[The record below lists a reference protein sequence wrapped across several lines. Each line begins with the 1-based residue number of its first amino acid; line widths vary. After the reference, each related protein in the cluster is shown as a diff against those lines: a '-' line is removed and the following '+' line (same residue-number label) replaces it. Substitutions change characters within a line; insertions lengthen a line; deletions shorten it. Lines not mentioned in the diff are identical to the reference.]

1 MTKKSVQRIFRKSFL
16 KNKLQPSKMLMYLT
30 KNICQRLNVYSR
42 LTLKIDVSNGKEQN
56 LWQAYDVEIETTI
69 LIGNISRDM
78 ERRENRF

>member
-1 MTKKSVQRIFRKSFL
+1 
-16 KNKLQPSKMLMYLT
+16 MLMYLT